1 MSAPV
6 SGKFQDHYTILGL
19 QPGADTE
26 TIRAAYASLAE
37 KFSPNNPRT
46 GDDAKFESIGL
57 AYEVLSDPLLRAEFD
72 KLKGID
78 REAGHPT
85 FTGIDFFRAL
95 QQGAELRAA
104 VLCILYDRRRLKSSK
119 PSLSMRNLENML
131 QATLEE
137 LNFALWYLKQRGLVT
152 NDDKSN
158 MQITVEGMDHLELHR
173 PSPEAVMPMIKKE
186 ALAASGAQPAAQP
199 SAPPA
204 PAPPT
209 EPPVSETTAAEPVL
223 SVLNWSLE
231 RSRRAKKA

>member
-104 VLCILYDRRRLKSSK
+104 VLCICTT
-119 PSLSMRNLENML
+119 
-131 QATLEE
+131 A
-137 LNFALWYLKQRGLVT
+137 GV
-152 NDDKSN
+152 SN
-158 MQITVEGMDHLELHR
+158 R
-173 PSPEAVMPMIKKE
+173 PSQVCRCEIWKICFRPH
-186 ALAASGAQPAAQP
+186 
-199 SAPPA
+199 
-204 PAPPT
+204 
-209 EPPVSETTAAEPVL
+209 
-223 SVLNWSLE
+223 W
-231 RSRRAKKA
+231 RS

>member
-1 MSAPV
+1 
-6 SGKFQDHYTILGL
+6 
-19 QPGADTE
+19 
-26 TIRAAYASLAE
+26 
-37 KFSPNNPRT
+37 
-46 GDDAKFESIGL
+46 
-57 AYEVLSDPLLRAEFD
+57 
-72 KLKGID
+72 
-78 REAGHPT
+78 
-85 FTGIDFFRAL
+85 
-95 QQGAELRAA
+95 
-104 VLCILYDRRRLKSSK
+104 
-119 PSLSMRNLENML
+119 MRNLENML